1 MEVMKKILYAL
12 KTTKKYESRRK
23 CQSETWLSGIEDYIY
38 YSDHEDLENNVIFTS
53 HDDTYQGLMEKSL
66 YFYNNLGNIF
76 LNESGK
82 SILDSYE
89 WIFIGDDDTFVN
101 TKKIENLLLTCDDN
115 CAYGYLMSQEKDS
128 RNMVWRDFSHVWRL
142 GENYFS
148 GGGGILV
155 STKSLK
161 KVNEFVDYGINTAFE
176 DCTISL
182 NLSRNGINLIDC
194 EFFHSTVPEYFGQ
207 TDEDIVN
214 NITYHHI
221 SEDRM
226 YTLYEYLK

>member
-1 MEVMKKILYAL
+1 MKKILYAL

-23 CQSETWLSGIEDYIY
+23 SQLQTWLSEVEDYIY
-38 YSDHEDLENNVIFTS
+38 YSDHEDIENNVIFTS
-53 HDDTYQGLMEKSL
+53 HDDTYQGLLEKSL
-66 YFYNNLGNIF
+66 YFYNNLGSIF
-76 LNESGK
+76 LNENNE
-82 SILDSYE
+82 SILDSYD
-89 WIFIGDDDTFVN
+89 WIFVGDDDTFVN
-101 TKKIENLLLTCDDN
+101 TKNMEKLLDTCDRN
-115 CAYGYLMSQEKDS
+115 CAYGYLITPEKDPQ
-128 RNMVWRDFSHVWRL
+128 NMVWHDFSHVWKPNER
-142 GENYFS
+142 YFS

-182 NLSRNGINLIDC
+182 NLSRNGINLVDC
-194 EFFHSTVPEYFGQ
+194 QFFHSTVPEHFGQ
-207 TDEDIVN
+207 TDNDIVN

-226 YTLYEYLK
+226 HTLYEYLK